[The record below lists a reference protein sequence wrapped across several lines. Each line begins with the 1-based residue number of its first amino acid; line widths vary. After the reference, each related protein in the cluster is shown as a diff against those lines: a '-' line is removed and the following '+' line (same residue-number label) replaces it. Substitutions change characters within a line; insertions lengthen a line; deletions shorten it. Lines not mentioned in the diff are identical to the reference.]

1 MDTLWGALNPIPE
14 EHLIIC
20 EDQKEITIGDH
31 TFKAWHTPGHAR
43 HHIAWQ
49 LDDVIFTGDVGG
61 IKIEGGLIVP
71 PCPPPDINLEDWND
85 SIELIRKSSVD
96 QLYLTHFGIVE
107 DKETHFDKLQFIL
120 NDWAQ
125 WMKPYAETETDL
137 EIITPLF
144 EDYVANQ
151 LKDFGLSGQ
160 AIDQYE
166 AANPSWMSV
175 IRLMRHWK
183 KKLNA

>member
-1 MDTLWGALNPIPE
+1 MEPLWGALNPIQEDRLITCDHE
-14 EHLIIC
+14 E
-20 EDQKEITIGDH
+20 EIKVGDK

-49 LDDVIFTGDVGG
+49 LDDVMFTGDVGG
-61 IKIEGGLIVP
+61 VKIEDGLIVP

-85 SIELIRKSSVD
+85 SIELIRNSTVD
-96 QLYLTHFGIVE
+96 KLYLTHYGLIE
-107 DKETHFDKLQFIL
+107 DKETHLNQLQHIL

-125 WMKPYAETETDL
+125 WMKPHAESESPMAEVTQQ
-137 EIITPLF
+137 F
-144 EDYVANQ
+144 EKYVADQ
-151 LKDFGLSGQ
+151 LREHGLSGQ

-175 IRLMRHWK
+175 AGLMRYWRK
-183 KKLNA
+183 KKG